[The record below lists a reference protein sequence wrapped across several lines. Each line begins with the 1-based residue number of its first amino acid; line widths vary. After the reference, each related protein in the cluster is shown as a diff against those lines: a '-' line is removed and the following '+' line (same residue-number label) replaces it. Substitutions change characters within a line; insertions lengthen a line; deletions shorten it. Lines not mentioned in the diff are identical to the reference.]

1 MFPELENSVLELE
14 SLDVKEEINFKR
26 ELEEYE
32 SKVSDQVVQTHFDK
46 ILLLCTYISVDSH
59 IIFLAQTADV
69 VVVLITVFFFM

>member
-32 SKVSDQVVQTHFDK
+32 SKVSDQVVRTYSLWQDIVVMYLLYKHF
-46 ILLLCTYISVDSH
+46 Y
-59 IIFLAQTADV
+59 
-69 VVVLITVFFFM
+69 